1 MIPGLGAQ
9 PVVIDWDAFRE
20 PKHLVAQRGEITPD
34 GFDPAILAH
43 REDARKG
50 PRPHTVHD
58 RLLGFAKRRVD
69 LSGKSTTPERKEL
82 GPPGDRART
91 KCPNPTR
98 GRPDLLIALAEREEV
113 HLVSELSQALP
124 HHVSVRGVATG
135 IRERIFPRH
144 DKDPLRAG
152 REDGFAGGTGITQSR
167 SQYSPPGGRC
177 GGLAVGRTPEPSQS
191 DRPTRP

>member
-1 MIPGLGAQ
+1 MGG
-9 PVVIDWDAFRE
+9 
-20 PKHLVAQRGEITPD
+20 
-34 GFDPAILAH
+34 
-43 REDARKG
+43 
-50 PRPHTVHD
+50 
-58 RLLGFAKRRVD
+58 RRVPLVSCSAPPSVGD
-69 LSGKSTTPERKEL
+69 RWRMESSRGCARGALSGKSTTPERKEL